1 VIPPVFLAAILVVG
15 LLALAP
21 TRRLYIGGHTP
32 MTITTYFLALWL
44 LGIALLV
51 SGGFARILVPLL
63 VVLYVLPFI
72 TWRRGLDRLRGRPPR
87 DVRPPPRNVTPPER
101 DEARGGR

>member
-1 VIPPVFLAAILVVG
+1 MIPPVFLGAILVVG
-15 LLALAP
+15 LIALAP
-21 TRRLYIGGHTP
+21 TRRLYMGGHTP

-44 LGIALLV
+44 LGIALVV

-72 TWRRGLDRLRGRPPR
+72 TLRRGLDRLRGRPPR
-87 DVRPPPRNVTPPER
+87 DVRPPPRNVTPPDR
-101 DEARGGR
+101 DEARSGR